1 LSSSVPLHES
11 GFIRA
16 SQQRPAGLSIPVN
29 AGLISS
35 YEHSFAN
42 DNFAVALTVS
52 TS

>member
-1 LSSSVPLHES
+1 MQGSS
-11 GFIRA
+11 
-16 SQQRPAGLSIPVN
+16 QIPVN

-42 DNFAVALTVS
+42 DDFAVALAVS